1 MLPDLERLIRLQSLR
16 NAADDARRCL
26 AKIPA
31 QLDAFDANLA
41 EHRKALDDARQRFED
56 NQTARRN
63 LEKQVAAVQS
73 RLDNKKDQLMNVK
86 TNEDYLVIQKEITAA
101 QDNVQSSEERILQ
114 SMLDGDALDGAVK
127 NSEHSLVAAEAGI
140 ESDRC
145 EIEKERVKFE
155 AAAKKASDAAEV
167 LTREIEGVA
176 LALFEQI
183 AEKRNGVAVVEA
195 KNNLCSSCHV
205 RLRPQV
211 FNDIRRNNKLIQCE
225 SCGRILHFLTSGN
238 LTLADS
244 A

>member
-127 NSEHSLVAAEAGI
+127 NSEHSLVAAEADI

-145 EIEKERVKFE
+145 EIEKERMKFE

-167 LTREIEGVA
+167 LT
-176 LALFEQI
+176 
-183 AEKRNGVAVVEA
+183 
-195 KNNLCSSCHV
+195 LCSSCHV